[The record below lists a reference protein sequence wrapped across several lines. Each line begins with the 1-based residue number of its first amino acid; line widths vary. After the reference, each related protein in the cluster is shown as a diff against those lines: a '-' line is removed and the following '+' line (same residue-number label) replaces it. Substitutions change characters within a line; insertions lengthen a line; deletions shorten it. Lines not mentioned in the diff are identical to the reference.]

1 MTDSRVGTF
10 GCAALTMFLLIKV
23 QLLGSM
29 TSSCPTD
36 AIIVSQTLSRLSAP
50 YLIRTKDY
58 VAEVGPKSPFY
69 IFMVQAKHLVSWP
82 RVIVAALHS
91 FAVTFYF
98 YGPNTAA
105 FLVMAVLLL
114 SHLIGLQGDY
124 LLGEICF
131 EWDALTIL
139 VLFSCR
145 FSHQAIQII
154 P

>member
-1 MTDSRVGTF
+1 M
-10 GCAALTMFLLIKV
+10 
-23 QLLGSM
+23 
-29 TSSCPTD
+29 
-36 AIIVSQTLSRLSAP
+36 
-50 YLIRTKDY
+50 
-58 VAEVGPKSPFY
+58 AEVGPKSPFY
-69 IFMVQAKHLVSWP
+69 IFMVQAKYLVSWP

-91 FAVTFYF
+91 FAVTSYF

-124 LLGEICF
+124 LLGETSVLNGMHWQSSCF
-131 EWDALTIL
+131 
-139 VLFSCR
+139 FSWR